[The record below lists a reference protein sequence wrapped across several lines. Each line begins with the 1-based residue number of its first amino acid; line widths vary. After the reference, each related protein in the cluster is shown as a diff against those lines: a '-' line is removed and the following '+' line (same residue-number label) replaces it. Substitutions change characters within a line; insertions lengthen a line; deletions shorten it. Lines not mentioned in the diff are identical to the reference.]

1 MHFKATKVN
10 LKDILSYRDLYVQE
24 MNRQIRYNAC
34 HERGWSDSYLL
45 YVDEIV
51 IGYGSVK
58 GQEIVDRDTI
68 FEFYLLPLHQHLAT
82 RVFDVL
88 LEVSNAKYIEP
99 QSNALL
105 LTSMLYEFA
114 TNIRA
119 NAILFEEDRITNLSV
134 SEIVFRSKEEYE
146 KTFSKKVEDGSGY
159 VLEKAGEIVGSG
171 DFLLH
176 YNKPFADLYMEV
188 TESHRNKG
196 LGSYLIQELKRVCYL
211 EGRIPAARCNVH
223 NRASK
228 ATLLKGGLRVAGCML
243 LGEVKKEV

>member
-1 MHFKATKVN
+1 MHFKATQVN
-10 LKDILSYRDLYVQE
+10 LKDILPYRDLYLQE

-45 YVDEIV
+45 YADDMV

-82 RVFDVL
+82 RVFSVL
-88 LEVSNAKYIEP
+88 LEASSAKFIEP

-119 NAILFEEDRITNLSV
+119 DAILFEEDRTTNLSV
-134 SEIVFRSKEEYE
+134 SEVVFRSKEEYE
-146 KTFSKKVEDGSGY
+146 TTFGKKVEDGSGF
-159 VLEKAGEIVGSG
+159 VLEKDGEIVGSG

-188 TESHRNKG
+188 AEAHRNKG
-196 LGSYLIQELKRVCYL
+196 LGSYLIQELKRVCYMA
-211 EGRIPAARCNVH
+211 GRIPAARCNVQ

-243 LGEVKKEV
+243 LGEVKK